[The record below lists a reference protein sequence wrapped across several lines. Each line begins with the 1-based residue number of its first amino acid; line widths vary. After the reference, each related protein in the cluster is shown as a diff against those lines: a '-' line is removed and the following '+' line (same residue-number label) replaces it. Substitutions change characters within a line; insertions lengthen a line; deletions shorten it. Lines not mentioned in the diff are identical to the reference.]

1 MVRSLSF
8 VFLIVLFCSD
18 ASSGIV
24 LDSLGPLVP
33 SLMAR
38 NPGFFAFGLFRA
50 STEHCPFP
58 EFTKHFSDQLIR
70 LLETPIH
77 LKDGRSVDIAGFF
90 FIDDNRA
97 QGNLVS
103 VAL

>member
-1 MVRSLSF
+1 MINRG
-8 VFLIVLFCSD
+8 VFYDPD

-33 SLMAR
+33 SLIAR
-38 NPGFFAFGLFRA
+38 NPGFFAFGLFRS
-50 STEHCPFP
+50 STEHCPYPVFNR
-58 EFTKHFSDQLIR
+58 HLSDQLIS
-70 LLETPIH
+70 LLETPVK
-77 LKDGRSVDIAGFF
+77 LKDGRTVDVCGLF